1 MADLNN
7 FTFTGRLVK
16 DALLKTLPTGKQL
29 LELSVAVNIGYG
41 EYKKTLFIKVNLWGA
56 RGEKIAVYL
65 KKGGLVGVTGSLDKD
80 TWTGRDGIEH
90 TEFMVNAA
98 DITMLS
104 SKRAESE
111 SEAEP
116 SAEEDTIP
124 F

>member
-16 DALLKTLPTGKQL
+16 DALMKTLPTGKQL
-29 LELSVAVNIGYG
+29 LELSVAINTGYG
-41 EYKKTLFIKVNLWGA
+41 EYKKTLFVKVNVWGA
-56 RGEKIAVYL
+56 RGEKIAAYL
-65 KKGGLVGVTGSLDKD
+65 KKGGLVGVTGSLDKN

-104 SKRAESE
+104 SKRTESE
-111 SEAEP
+111 SEP
-116 SAEEDTIP
+116 SAEEDEIT